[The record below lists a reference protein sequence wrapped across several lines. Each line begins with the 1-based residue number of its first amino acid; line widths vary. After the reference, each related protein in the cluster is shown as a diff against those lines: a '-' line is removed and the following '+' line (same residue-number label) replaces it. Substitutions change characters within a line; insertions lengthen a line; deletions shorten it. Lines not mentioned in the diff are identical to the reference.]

1 MIKLIALN
9 ILKIFD
15 YYHQRKI
22 INFLKRRGYKNF
34 DTLFDVGAHH
44 GESIRLFSKNF
55 NIKNLYSFE
64 PSVDNFLILKNN
76 LKKLKKMFSKTDIK
90 IENFAFGSENK
101 SLIMKHMSESSS
113 STIND
118 IDVKS
123 KYFKKKSFFLYKKK
137 NQDFFKEEKIIQ
149 KKISD
154 YIFENKILN
163 IDFLKID
170 TEGYEFNVL
179 RGFGNDLSKVSLI
192 MFEHHYHN
200 MIIKKYKFRDINN
213 MLVKNN
219 FRQLYKS
226 KMPFRKTFEYIYGRE
241 E

>member
-64 PSVDNFLILKNN
+64 PSFDNFLILKNN